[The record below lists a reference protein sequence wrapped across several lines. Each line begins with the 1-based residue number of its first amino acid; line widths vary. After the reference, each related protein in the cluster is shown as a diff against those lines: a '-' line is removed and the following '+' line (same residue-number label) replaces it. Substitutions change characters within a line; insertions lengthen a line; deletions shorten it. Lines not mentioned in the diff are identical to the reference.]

1 MGCLVLPQTQGLSKE
16 GSSADLGATSSK
28 INNKISNKVEGSLAA
43 WGRTH
48 KTKRN
53 NRVEVC
59 WALAKVRSKIN
70 LSNRQAGCLAW
81 ARITSSSSK
90 AVAFS
95 TTPHGQVGS
104 SQTRFNSNP
113 LPSPSRANRLRH
125 YGSPTVAS
133 ILVSISSK
141 GSTICLHSKGE
152 KSVPDQMTSIL
163 EQWDTGSPNCAFKY
177 YFYNKVSDD
186 SAPLYRPGPNEDPK
200 KWEEALSK
208 KPGPGYIPV
217 LCTGFAQMGERI
229 KTQQRTLG
237 NFNARLHEINGSLT
251 ALLQRHDTK
260 ISIRAMDAKRKHA
273 VLKQRCLALATKVQV
288 LRNRGYAM
296 GGDEEDL
303 KAKLA
308 ALDRDISDPALG
320 ARAEE
325 IWARMITVQERAKLL
340 KADLERTGAQSQN
353 ILDEETDE
361 KAKKVRKPEQN
372 HGNVLTGIDLGGLPN
387 AIGSF
392 EKGAGQDPAGLR

>member
-1 MGCLVLPQTQGLSKE
+1 
-16 GSSADLGATSSK
+16 
-28 INNKISNKVEGSLAA
+28 
-43 WGRTH
+43 
-48 KTKRN
+48 
-53 NRVEVC
+53 
-59 WALAKVRSKIN
+59 
-70 LSNRQAGCLAW
+70 
-81 ARITSSSSK
+81 
-90 AVAFS
+90 
-95 TTPHGQVGS
+95 
-104 SQTRFNSNP
+104 
-113 LPSPSRANRLRH
+113 
-125 YGSPTVAS
+125 
-133 ILVSISSK
+133 
-141 GSTICLHSKGE
+141 
-152 KSVPDQMTSIL
+152 MTSIL

-186 SAPLYRPGPNEDPK
+186 SAPLYRPGPSEDPK

-303 KAKLA
+303 KTKLA

-340 KADLERTGAQSQN
+340 KADLERNGAQSQN
-353 ILDEETDE
+353 VLDEETDE
-361 KAKKVRKPEQN
+361 KAKKVRTPNQN
-372 HGNVLTGIDLGGLPN
+372 RGKYTDRYRSWRTTKRNWFI
-387 AIGSF
+387 
-392 EKGAGQDPAGLR
+392 